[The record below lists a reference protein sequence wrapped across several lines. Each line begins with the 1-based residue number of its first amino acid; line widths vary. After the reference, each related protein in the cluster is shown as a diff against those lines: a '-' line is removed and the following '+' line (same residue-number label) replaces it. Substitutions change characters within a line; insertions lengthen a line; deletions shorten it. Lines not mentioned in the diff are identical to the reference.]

1 MPSDSARLRDRR
13 SPAQGQ
19 RLHRPDFGFLTSAGD
34 PRLDAAIA
42 ASIMNM
48 YGPHEPAI
56 TDVFTAHLA
65 DDLGRDPASREGA
78 KRGARI
84 PALNL
89 NPASLPVRQVRLQRS
104 PPTRAFVRPAPPA
117 PRHGL
122 DSVKGSRLRKD
133 SSDQAI
139 NSIAFEQ
146 VKGSHP
152 RTPGRQRRCAL
163 PQVRGLINDLG
174 LSLGSSR
181 SPSQISL
188 TRCTGDS
195 GTTAPVRD
203 VCRMDPLAWAQ
214 GRPGHHTDHLAS

>member
-1 MPSDSARLRDRR
+1 MILGPVLGPNTPRGNGQTQVTETAEAPSTTLDLRKHPVPRPGGQGVAG
-13 SPAQGQ
+13 SNPAVPTG
-19 RLHRPDFGFLTSAGD
+19 RYHLSNMCLMAG
-34 PRLDAAIA
+34 
-42 ASIMNM
+42 
-48 YGPHEPAI
+48 EPK
-56 TDVFTAHLA
+56 
-65 DDLGRDPASREGA
+65 GE
-78 KRGARI
+78 
-84 PALNL
+84 LNL